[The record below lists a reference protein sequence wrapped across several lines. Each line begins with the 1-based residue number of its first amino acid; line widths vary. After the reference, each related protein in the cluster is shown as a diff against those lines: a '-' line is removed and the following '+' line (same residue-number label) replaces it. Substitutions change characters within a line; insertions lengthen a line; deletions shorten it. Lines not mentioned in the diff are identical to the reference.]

1 MTLRVVMIA
10 GETSGDLLGA
20 QVLSSLKKRVPNLKV
35 SGVGGQAMQG
45 LGLKPVFPMEELTVL
60 GLGEALRSYRRL
72 KKQARVLMDHIFATQ
87 PDVIVTIDN
96 KGFSLRLGKA
106 LKAEMA
112 SKGWSAPIVHMVA
125 PTVWAWGAWRAK
137 AVAQSV
143 DRLLCLFPFEVPYF
157 TCHGVD
163 AVAVGHPSVEEKR
176 PSRAKARQGL
186 GLGQSDQA
194 LAILPGSRRREI
206 KALLPSMRD
215 AVRLIRRTHP
225 NLKVYLPV
233 VEAVRDEIEAFIS
246 DDDNFTLARQDQA
259 KTVMSACDFGLICS
273 GTVTLEAALCGLPG
287 HVYYKVDA
295 LTYWIGRMMLDQ
307 SKIVLA
313 NAVSGQKIYP
323 LSLNQKANALAM
335 AQASLD
341 NFERGDHSA
350 QGGDHSSVIKSSLKA
365 GKGSFAEN
373 SSDAILSMLKGD

>member
-341 NFERGDHSA
+341 YFERGDHSA

-373 SSDAILSMLKGD
+373 SSDAILSMIKGD

>member
-112 SKGWSAPIVHMVA
+112 SKGWSAPIIHMVA

-137 AVAQSV
+137 VVAQSV

-157 TCHGVD
+157 TFHGVD

-186 GLGQSDQA
+186 GLGQSVQA

>member
-246 DDDNFTLARQDQA
+246 DDDNFILTRQYQA
-259 KTVMSACDFGLICS
+259 KTVMNACDFGFICS

-341 NFERGDHSA
+341 YFERGDHSA